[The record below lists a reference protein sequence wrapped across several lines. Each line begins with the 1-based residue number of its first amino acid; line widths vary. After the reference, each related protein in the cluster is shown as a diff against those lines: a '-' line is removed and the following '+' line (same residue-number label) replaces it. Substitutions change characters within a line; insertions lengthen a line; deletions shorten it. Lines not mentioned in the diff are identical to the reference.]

1 MIGYEKK
8 NDSEEDA
15 GDPEQAEAM
24 SKVEEEK
31 ACHACHT
38 QLPSKTCFY
47 SSLVPRF
54 VLEL

>member
-31 ACHACHT
+31 VCHACHT

-47 SSLVPRF
+47 SSLVPHF